1 MTPAV
6 HSRVSAL
13 LYVGTAMVVAANG
26 LPFLTDHAKGLLS
39 VIGAGLVAYKAYLS
53 QPTGVGSGELGK
65 APGAENGGG
74 GSGPVGNGGWGDA
87 SPKS

>member
-53 QPTGVGSGELGK
+53 QPTGVGAGELGK
-65 APGAENGGG
+65 APGAGTMAPDAGNGGG
-74 GSGPVGNGGWGDA
+74 GDS